1 MDILINF
8 VLTLKTK
15 IAVECTMNEKTIDVP
30 KELILRL
37 KEENEK
43 MLEQVTKLEKKL
55 KGKQY

>member
-1 MDILINF
+1 
-8 VLTLKTK
+8 
-15 IAVECTMNEKTIDVP
+15 MNEKTIDVP

-43 MLEQVTKLEKKL
+43 MLERVTKLEKKL

>member
-1 MDILINF
+1 
-8 VLTLKTK
+8 
-15 IAVECTMNEKTIDVP
+15 MNEKTIDVP